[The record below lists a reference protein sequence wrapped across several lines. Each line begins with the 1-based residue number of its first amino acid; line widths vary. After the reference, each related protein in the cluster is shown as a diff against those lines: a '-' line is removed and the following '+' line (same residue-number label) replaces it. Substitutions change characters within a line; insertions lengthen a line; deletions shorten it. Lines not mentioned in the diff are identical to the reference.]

1 MVKKIIHDLP
11 FSIISTLLWC
21 ILNESFQPFI
31 LITGLLLGFFS
42 LEMGRLFLGFP
53 IDSIN
58 ISFNLF
64 KLVKYIIVLII
75 NIYKASLKCILLII
89 KGRSNIKV
97 VSVKTHLKK
106 DWQKVILSNSVTLT
120 PGTITIDFFKDTLL
134 ILTISDDSDS
144 ITDDFESILVKEDS

>member
-1 MVKKIIHDLP
+1 MKKLIHDLP
-11 FSIISTLLWC
+11 FSVISTLLWC

-31 LITGLLLGFFS
+31 IVTGLLLGFFS
-42 LEMGRLFLGFP
+42 LGMGRLFLGFP
-53 IDSIN
+53 IDSIH
-58 ISFNLF
+58 ISFNLV
-64 KLVKYIIVLII
+64 KLFKYIFVLII

-89 KGRSNIKV
+89 KGHSNIKV

-106 DWQKVILSNSVTLT
+106 DWHKVVLSNSVTLT

-134 ILTISDDSDS
+134 VLTLSGNSDS